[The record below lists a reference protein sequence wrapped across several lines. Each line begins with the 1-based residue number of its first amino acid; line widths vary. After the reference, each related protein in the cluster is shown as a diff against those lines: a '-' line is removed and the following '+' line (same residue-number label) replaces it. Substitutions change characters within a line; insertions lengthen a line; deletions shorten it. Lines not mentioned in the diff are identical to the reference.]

1 MKNQTLSFAK
11 SELES
16 YLSKLGVDANI
27 ELGLFEDFN
36 IEMELDDASLD
47 DAIVIS
53 VKNKCGYIAGS
64 NERSVLI
71 GVYRLLTEWGCG
83 FVRPGKLGEY
93 VPKATDAKDV
103 EIREAAARRYRTV
116 CIEGACSLEN
126 VLDMVDWLPKVG
138 FNSYLIQ
145 FSRPKTFLDRWYS
158 HEKNPI
164 KKPEEFTEEMVDEYH
179 GKMKEEIAR
188 RSLILHT
195 MGHGWTCI
203 PFGIPDNGWYAVD
216 PEKMPKSYLSICALV
231 KGERRIER
239 NIPLY
244 TQLCYSNP
252 EVATRIADS
261 IVEYAEAHP
270 EADIINF
277 ALGDYFNNTCE
288 CPECTKLR
296 FSDYYVRIMNDAI
309 DKMIAKGLNAKLC
322 FCVYYNSAH
331 PPIVERIKHP
341 ERTLIEFPPI
351 SRSFAS
357 SLPSGYSVKTIPE
370 YKVNEYELVFGK
382 TADVAD
388 NLAYLYAWK
397 EIYDGDA
404 LIFDYHLMWDHILD
418 AGGEG
423 IARVLYDDIG
433 TYDALGFN
441 GHISCQLQRNAFP
454 SSIVMTTMAKRLWD
468 KNADFDD
475 IRRELYKKTF
485 GDGSEDIMCE
495 YFSTLSRA
503 FDIGVIRNL
512 KFFDM
517 EEARANFVLAVE
529 ALDAFGSVI
538 EENIAKCTDTTQ
550 KKSWEYLRHHRE
562 MYSRVGRAILLIIDG
577 KRPEG
582 EVIRDEAIQYAWEHE
597 DDIQPVLDTMYF
609 FRMIRE
615 RITIDSAAKFTGV

>member
-1 MKNQTLSFAK
+1 MQRDVIGFAR
-11 SELES
+11 SELDR
-16 YLSKLGVDANI
+16 YLGALGVEANI
-27 ELGLFEDFN
+27 SLDLFEEHGID
-36 IEMELDDASLD
+36 MPLADATLD
-47 DAIVIS
+47 DAIAIS
-53 VKNKCGYIAGS
+53 IRNKRGFIAGS
-64 NERSVLI
+64 NPRSVLI
-71 GVYRLLTEWGCG
+71 GVYRLLTEWGVG

-93 VPKATDAKDV
+93 IPQKTDAKDI

-126 VLDMVDWLPKVG
+126 VLDMIDWLPKVG

-164 KKPEEFTEEMVDEYH
+164 KKPEQFTEEMVDLFH
-179 GKMKEEIAR
+179 GKMKEEIKR
-188 RSLILHT
+188 RDLILHT

-261 IVEYAEAHP
+261 IVEYAEQHP

-277 ALGDYFNNTCE
+277 SLGDFFNNTCE
-288 CPECTKLR
+288 CEGCTKLR

-309 DKMIAKGLNAKLC
+309 DKMIAKGLTAKLC

-331 PPIVERIKHP
+331 PPLVERIKHP

-351 SRSFAS
+351 SRSFAA
-357 SLPSGYSVKTIPE
+357 SLPNGYTVKTIPE

-404 LIFDYHLMWDHILD
+404 LIFDYHLMWDHMLD

-433 TYDALGFN
+433 TYDALEFN

-454 SSIVMTTMAKRLWD
+454 SSIVMTTMAKRLWN
-468 KNADFDD
+468 KNADFDE
-475 IRRELYKKTF
+475 IRRELYAKTF
-485 GDGSEDIMCE
+485 GEDMADVMCE
-495 YFSTLSRA
+495 YFATLSRA
-503 FDIGVIRNL
+503 FDVGVIRNL

-517 EEARANFVLAVE
+517 DEARRNFEAAV
-529 ALDAFGSVI
+529 AAMDAFGPII
-538 EENIAKCTDTTQ
+538 EENIEKRTDKAQ
-550 KKSWEYLRHHRE
+550 RESWIYLRHHRE

-577 KRPEG
+577 NRPEG
-582 EVIRDEAIQYAWEHE
+582 ERLRDEAIRYAWEHE

-615 RITIDSAAKFTGV
+615 RITIDTRAEFAGV

>member
-1 MKNQTLSFAK
+1 MKYDTVAFAK
-11 SELES
+11 SELDK
-16 YLSKLGVDANI
+16 YLSLLGVSADI
-27 ELGLFEDFN
+27 RLGLFEDFG
-36 IEMELDDASLD
+36 IEMELNDKSLD

-53 VKNKCGYIAGS
+53 VKNKNGFIAGS
-64 NERSVLI
+64 NDRSVLI
-71 GVYRLLTEWGCG
+71 GVYRLLTEWGLG

-93 VPKATDAKDV
+93 IPTSPDTRDI
-103 EIREAAARRYRTV
+103 EIREAAARRYRTM

-126 VLDMVDWLPKVG
+126 LLDMIDWLPKVG

-164 KKPEEFTEEMVDEYH
+164 KKPEEFTEEMVDAYH
-179 GKMKEEIAR
+179 AKMKEEIAR
-188 RSLILHT
+188 RGLILHT

-203 PFGIPDNGWYAVD
+203 PFGIPDNGWYKVN
-216 PEKMPKSYLSICALV
+216 PEDMPKGYLDICALV
-231 KGERRIER
+231 RGERRIER

-252 EVATRIADS
+252 YVSTRIADA
-261 IVEYAEAHP
+261 IVEYAEEHP

-277 ALGDYFNNTCE
+277 ALGDFFNNTCE
-288 CPECTKLR
+288 CEGCTKLR
-296 FSDYYVRIMNDAI
+296 FSDYYVKIMNDAI

-322 FCVYYNSAH
+322 FCVYYNTAH
-331 PPIVERIKHP
+331 PPIVERVKHP

-351 SRSFAS
+351 SRSFAA
-357 SLPSGYSVKTIPE
+357 SLPSGYTVKTIPE

-382 TADVAD
+382 TADVGD

-418 AGGEG
+418 AGAEG

-454 SSIVMTTMAKRLWD
+454 SSLVMTVMATRLWNKD
-468 KNADFDD
+468 ADFDT
-475 IRRELYKKTF
+475 IRRDLYAKTF
-485 GDGSEDIMCE
+485 GEDMRDAMCE

-503 FDIGVIRNL
+503 FDIGIIRNL
-512 KFFDM
+512 KAFDM
-517 EEARANFVLAVE
+517 NEARANFERAVVAMNE
-529 ALDAFGSVI
+529 MEPIIEKKI
-538 EENIAKCTDTTQ
+538 EETADKVQ
-550 KKSWEYLRHHRE
+550 KESWKYLLHHKK
-562 MYSRVGRAILLIIDG
+562 MYETVGRAILLIIDG
-577 KRPEG
+577 RRPEG
-582 EVIRDEAIQYAWEHE
+582 DVLIEEAIRYAWEHE

-609 FRMIRE
+609 FRMIHE
-615 RITIDSAAKFTGV
+615 RITIDSEAKFAGD